1 MLLIGL
7 HEFIAYL
14 TASYFIAKI
23 KRKKGLI
30 ISIVITSVI
39 GLTFVLKI
47 VEENNIIQSIIISVT
62 RIGCVYAYSLIL
74 ILQT

>member
-39 GLTFVLKI
+39 GLAFVLKI
-47 VEENNIIQSIIISVT
+47 VE
-62 RIGCVYAYSLIL
+62 
-74 ILQT
+74 